1 VLIEQEL
8 LGEGAFS
15 RVVRVTEASTG
26 RAFALK
32 RITKAAALQCPEHI
46 FCEQHISK
54 NCANA
59 FCIRQYASFKV
70 GAARTQPP
78 PAQRFCRHVCVTV
91 GRRQR
96 ADRQAAGVCTGT
108 VPGAWLHCKAACS
121 FHLCQGNVQLA

>member
-1 VLIEQEL
+1 MLIEQEL

-32 RITKAAALQCPEHI
+32 RITKSAALQCPEHI

-59 FCIRQYASFKV
+59 FCMRQYASFKV
-70 GAARTQPP
+70 RAGCCT
-78 PAQRFCRHVCVTV
+78 CLCGCGCVMH
-91 GRRQR
+91 
-96 ADRQAAGVCTGT
+96 ADI
-108 VPGAWLHCKAACS
+108 
-121 FHLCQGNVQLA
+121 VQCLAIWHAD